1 MLVLK
6 STFNREVSFWRDR
19 AETLETK
26 LEAES
31 RRNRKREDAL
41 LNRVLTHSAHTYAI
55 TEDEID
61 PVPPLPEPPNP
72 ALIEMEDTFN
82 KWAIEAG
89 VSDHERKRQWLILS
103 PQYSNE
109 LG

>member
-1 MLVLK
+1 MLVLR
-6 STFNREVSFWRDR
+6 STFNREVSFWRR
-19 AETLETK
+19 RVETLESK

-61 PVPPLPEPPNP
+61 PPPALPEPPNA
-72 ALIEMEDTFN
+72 ALIEMEQEFN
-82 KWAIEAG
+82 KWADEAG
-89 VSDHERKRQWLILS
+89 VSDYERRKQWLIQRD
-103 PQYSNE
+103 QYASE